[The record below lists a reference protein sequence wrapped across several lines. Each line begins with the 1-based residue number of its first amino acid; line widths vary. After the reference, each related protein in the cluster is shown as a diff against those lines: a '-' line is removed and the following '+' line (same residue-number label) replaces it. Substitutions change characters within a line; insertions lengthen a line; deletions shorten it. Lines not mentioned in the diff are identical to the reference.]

1 MKDNI
6 KQNTIKKTDET
17 LFISSHSLSGREK
30 NERKY

>member
-17 LFISSHSLSGREK
+17 LFISSYSLSGREK
-30 NERKY
+30 NE